1 MSGYDDPSDATD
13 DRVFHGED
21 GNLSVTVEGAGA
33 REEDVDQ
40 DFESLLFELFELFG
54 GDGQ

>member
-1 MSGYDDPSDATD
+1 MSEYDDPSDATD

-21 GNLSVTVEGAGA
+21 GNLSVTVDGTGAH
-33 REEDVDQ
+33 EEDGDR